1 VTPVG
6 VVVLTHTR
14 VEDLLTTLAH
24 FEAVAEPVRL
34 VVVDNASTDG
44 TRALLGARFPRVP
57 VVSLPANVGAA
68 GRNAGVAAL
77 DTPYVAF
84 CDDDCWWAP
93 GALARAAAIL
103 DAHPALGLVC
113 GRVLVGR
120 EAREDPACTE
130 MAASPLVPVPGL
142 PGVPI
147 LGFLC
152 AATMVRRDALLAAG
166 GFEPRF
172 FLGGEEE
179 LLAIDLAVA
188 GWRLAYVPEIVVHH
202 HPSPRRDA
210 PRRQV
215 QSLRNAL
222 WTAWLR
228 RAAPDAWRRSRAVL
242 ARSTERREQVAAVAA
257 ALRELPWV
265 LRHRRPVP
273 PHIEDALRRLDDYA
287 ERRRRRRGVVV
298 SGVVSGVASGS
309 RSRLAR

>member
-1 VTPVG
+1 
-6 VVVLTHTR
+6 
-14 VEDLLTTLAH
+14 
-24 FEAVAEPVRL
+24 
-34 VVVDNASTDG
+34 
-44 TRALLGARFPRVP
+44 
-57 VVSLPANVGAA
+57 
-68 GRNAGVAAL
+68 
-77 DTPYVAF
+77 
-84 CDDDCWWAP
+84 
-93 GALARAAAIL
+93 
-103 DAHPALGLVC
+103 
-113 GRVLVGR
+113 
-120 EAREDPACTE
+120 
-130 MAASPLVPVPGL
+130 VPVPGL